1 MRTNSQQEIRSNTA
15 AGNYDYRQPG
25 EMCFLKQDDKPHNLV
40 GRNLRQVTKMTAKI
54 NENLM
59 SDQYNKGKLEM
70 NASGRN
76 FRRRANLSTKSEDRI

>member
-15 AGNYDYRQPG
+15 AGNHYDYRQPG

-40 GRNLRQVTKMTAKI
+40 GQNLRQVTKMTAKI

-59 SDQYNKGKLEM
+59 TD
-70 NASGRN
+70 
-76 FRRRANLSTKSEDRI
+76 